1 MWAFADHGPAGT
13 GEPLAVLLRA
23 GNAGSNTA
31 SDHVAVIRDAV
42 RQLPAGV
49 LSPTARAGGRVGRK
63 VLVRID
69 GAGAT
74 HKVVEY
80 LVARRMSYSVGFTL
94 PDNTPELVKLIPAS
108 AWTAAYDADGKV
120 RPGAWVAELTGLLDL
135 ARLGWPKGMR
145 VIVRK
150 ERPHPGA
157 QLRLTDVDGHRLTA
171 FATNTPAGGAGGPGT
186 QLPDLEL
193 RHRRRARC
201 EDRIRVAKDTGLAN
215 LPCTTPPRTRSGSL
229 SCRWRVRSPPGCSCS
244 P

>member
-1 MWAFADHGPAGT
+1 MTRQRCCW
-13 GEPLAVLLRA
+13 
-23 GNAGSNTA
+23 
-31 SDHVAVIRDAV
+31 DAV

-80 LVARRMSYSVGFTL
+80 LTARRMSYSVGFTL
-94 PDNTPELVKLIPAS
+94 PENTADLVKLIPAA
-108 AWTAAYDADGKV
+108 AWTPAYDAGGKV

-135 ARLGWPKGMR
+135 AKRGWPKGMR

-157 QLRLTDVDGHRLTA
+157 QLRLTDIDGHRLTA
-171 FATNTPAGGAGGPGT
+171 FAINTAPGGPGT

-201 EDRIRVAKDTGLAN
+201 EDRIRAAKDTGLAN
-215 LPCTTPPRTRSGSL
+215 LPCTTSRRTRSGWP